1 MSPAQSP
8 RHHRMVDA
16 EHCDLRV
23 VDELLRLQLD
33 ARRLGLSI
41 RLVGVAEELRELLV
55 LVGVADLFA
64 LETGREPQLG
74 EEGRVDEVVEPGDP
88 PT

>member
-1 MSPAQSP
+1 MSPDPSP

-16 EHCDLRV
+16 DRCDLRV
-23 VDELLRLQLD
+23 VDELLRLQLA

-41 RLVGVAEELRELLV
+41 RLVEVAGELGELLV

-64 LETGREPQLG
+64 LEAGREPQLG
-74 EEGRVDEVVEPGDP
+74 EQRRVDEVVEPGDP
-88 PT
+88 PA